1 MLLIDIIMI
10 NILIGENI
18 MIKIK
23 DLDIM
28 TRDSIKIIQKMIIV
42 KINNQ
47 DMMMRNSLKI
57 IQIMKIIKKKLI
69 EGIKDQI
76 MIEAEEIL
84 MNHIHQKT
92 K

>member
-1 MLLIDIIMI
+1 
-10 NILIGENI
+10 
-18 MIKIK
+18 
-23 DLDIM
+23 M

-92 K
+92 KQKKVKKKKK

>member
-1 MLLIDIIMI
+1 
-10 NILIGENI
+10 
-18 MIKIK
+18 
-23 DLDIM
+23 M

-57 IQIMKIIKKKLI
+57 IQIMKIIKKKII

-92 K
+92 KQKKVKKKKK